1 VELSA
6 GKLWGLRRLA
16 DASGRFKMTAV
27 DQRPPIE
34 GLICERRGVET
45 APYEEVCTVKA
56 LLAEELANGSS
67 ALLVDPYYAYPAAAP
82 ALPPGKGLILT
93 LEDSTFEEISEGRRS
108 AEIRDWSVEKI
119 KRTGADAVKVL
130 AWYRPDAGPEVV
142 EHQQAFVARTGE
154 ACQRLDLPFVF
165 ELLVYPL
172 LGDNYAEDPVRRSEH
187 VLASVE
193 TFADPCFGVD
203 LFKLESPVATSDIPD
218 PDSDDGTVAGLFA
231 EMGRLAGRP
240 WVMLSAGAERD
251 AFERILAFAYRAGAS
266 GYLAGRSIWWDAF
279 CRYPDL
285 EAMRS
290 ELRADGVPYM
300 VAVNQLTDE
309 LASPWHGHPRFDPEG
324 PTLIGGERPGFPS
337 GYNDLE
343 DER

>member
-1 VELSA
+1 MELSA

-16 DASGRFKMTAV
+16 DAEGRFKMTAV

-34 GLICERRGVET
+34 GLICERRGIEA
-45 APYEEVCTVKA
+45 APYEEVCAVKA
-56 LLAEELANGSS
+56 LLAEELADGSS
-67 ALLVDPYYAYPAAAP
+67 ALLVDPYYAYPVAAP
-82 ALPPGKGLILT
+82 VLPPEKGLILT
-93 LEDSTFEEISEGRRS
+93 LEDSAFEESPGGRRS
-108 AEIRDWSVEKI
+108 AEIGDWGVEKI

-130 AWYRPDAGPEVV
+130 AWYRPDADPAVV

-154 ACQRLDLPFVF
+154 ACRRLDLPFVF

-172 LGDNYAEDPVRRSEH
+172 AGDDYAEDPIRRSEH

-193 TFADPCFGVD
+193 AFADPRFGVD
-203 LFKLESPVATSDIPD
+203 LFKLESPVATGDMPD
-218 PDSDDGTVAGLFA
+218 PDADEGSVAGLFT

-240 WVMLSAGAERD
+240 WVMLSAGVQRD
-251 AFERILAFAYRAGAS
+251 AFERILTFAYRAGAS

-285 EAMRS
+285 EAMRA

-300 VAVNQLTDE
+300 VEINQMTDE
-309 LASPWHGHPRFDPEG
+309 SATPWHDHPAFGPEG
-324 PTLIGGERPGFPS
+324 PTLAGTGGPGFPA

-343 DER
+343 GER